1 MFLRSEIASMRC
13 LFLSL
18 NKGDNK
24 LTALGKKNVT
34 CVPPWIQQVQ
44 FRGIGE
50 DDTGRRVWLAVPLLS
65 CFLNTNIQI
74 LHVLKNILKE
84 KPLKPFQWSKR
95 SRLL

>member
-1 MFLRSEIASMRC
+1 MRC